1 MKKRG
6 LTLLEAM
13 IALAIVAIV
22 ATLALPSFGTAS
34 ERARLKAAA
43 ETLSADLS
51 EARFEAARRAQP
63 LHVEVNGGAGWCW
76 VVATS
81 AGCPCEGSA
90 TCRLKATHARD
101 FTGIELVEAQ
111 STRMDP
117 NGAAAAPASALFQ
130 APHGEQLRVDL
141 LALGRP
147 RVCTPAGRTP
157 GYPNC

>member
-1 MKKRG
+1 MNKRG
-6 LTLLEAM
+6 FTLLEAM
-13 IALAIVAIV
+13 IAMAIVAIV

-51 EARFEAARRAQP
+51 EARFEAARRARP
-63 LHVEVNGGAGWCW
+63 LHVEVSTGAGWCW
-76 VVATS
+76 VVAT
-81 AGCPCEGSA
+81 AENCPCEGA
-90 TCRLKATHARD
+90 AACRLKATRSRD
-101 FTGIELVEAQ
+101 FNGIELVDAR
-111 STRMDP
+111 STRLDP
-117 NGAAAAPASALFQ
+117 NGAASPSASALFQ